1 MPDIP
6 GWDEEFHGSIKA
18 LVQLVGD
25 RLDLCTTSVEQLQ
38 VRQCAAAYLAR
49 VRRLIIGMDMLFE
62 AEMPDLIGGLL
73 RMCLEA
79 WVTGMWVLTVGTEA
93 LAILNADHVKR
104 NNRIIERAGLD
115 LQALDASPDA
125 PGLPGI
131 RDRFQA
137 VEDHLVA
144 QGDAVAGEIVRWA
157 YEVVYAAES
166 GEGVHAGFAS
176 VIGHLVE
183 RPQ

>member
-6 GWDEEFHGSIKA
+6 GWDEEIHGSIKA

-49 VRRLIIGMDMLFE
+49 VRRLIIGMDLLYE
-62 AEMPDLIGGLL
+62 AEMPDLIGGPL
-73 RMCLEA
+73 RMYLEA
-79 WVTGMWVLTVGTEA
+79 WATAMWVLAVGTEA
-93 LAILNADHVKR
+93 LAILSADHVKQ

-115 LQALDASPDA
+115 LQALDPVADA

-137 VEDHLVA
+137 AEDHLVA
-144 QGDAVAGEIVRWA
+144 EGDTDAGE
-157 YEVVYAAES
+157 S
-166 GEGVHAGFAS
+166 
-176 VIGHLVE
+176 
-183 RPQ
+183 